1 MVVLGFSPFILCKLL
16 LPSDSTHKHMTNTA
30 FFPVNTKVQNQ
41 ELGMAGNPPKLGGGF
56 SLSLTHTRPTPKQ
69 DLVATEQCDLTQGVR
84 VKP

>member
-56 SLSLTHTRPTPKQ
+56 SLSLTHTPH
-69 DLVATEQCDLTQGVR
+69 TQARFGSNRTV
-84 VKP
+84 